1 MTAVFSRSALL
12 LLGLVAGLG
21 WRPAQ
26 PACPSKAIEVLPG
39 QSIQSAADKAGDG
52 AAICLKTGIHRL
64 QKVSPL
70 PRQSFYGEPGA
81 VLNGAKLLTAFKKE
95 GQFWTADVGRMSEA
109 RHGQCKPDND
119 TCNFSNRLFI
129 DNEVLK
135 RSLDRD
141 GVGPGW
147 FYYDPEAGRVV
158 FAEDP
163 AGRLVEFS
171 LTPHAFRSKAAN
183 VLIHGVTAEK
193 YANAAQRGAI
203 DGKDAENWTVQ
214 NSIARLNAGAGI
226 SVGTG
231 GRIVASEMH
240 RNGQIG
246 AVLVGKNVVLQ
257 GNRIT
262 ENNQLGFDFTWEA
275 GGVKIAEGE
284 NALIDGNSVS
294 RNDGPG
300 LWCDILCRDV
310 TFQNNR
316 VEYNA
321 DAGIFHETSYRAV
334 IRNNVVRF
342 NGQALRTWYWGADIL
357 IAASENVEVYRNSI
371 ATRNEGAAIMLIDQ
385 GRTEPNGELHR
396 TSGNFIHDNTIEF
409 SGHGYVG
416 GTSDTDK
423 THKNFAIIE
432 TGGNQFDHNT
442 YKAKPQGHIL
452 FVWGR
457 ESLEWNQFRLTGQ
470 ERRGN
475 FNFIE

>member
-1 MTAVFSRSALL
+1 MMAVVVRSALL
-12 LLGLVAGLG
+12 LLALAAVNGA
-21 WRPAQ
+21 RPSQ

-39 QSIQSAADKAGDG
+39 QSIQSAADKAGEG
-52 AAICLKTGIHRL
+52 AAICLKAGTHRL
-64 QKVSPL
+64 QKVAPL
-70 PRQSFYGEPGA
+70 PRQRFYGEPGA
-81 VLNGAKLLTAFKKE
+81 ILNGAKLLTKFKKE
-95 GQFWTADVGRMSEA
+95 GQFWTADVGKFRES
-109 RHGQCKPDND
+109 RHGLCKPDNE
-119 TCNFSNRLFI
+119 TCNFTNRLFI
-129 DNEVLK
+129 DNEALK
-135 RSLDRD
+135 RSVDRE

-147 FYYDPEAGRVV
+147 FYYDTEAGRVV
-158 FAEDP
+158 FADDP

-171 LTPHAFRSKAAN
+171 LFAYAFKSNAAN
-183 VLIHGVTAEK
+183 VLIHGVTVEK
-193 YANAAQRGAI
+193 YANPAQRGAI
-203 DGKDAENWTVQ
+203 DAKDASNWTIQ

-226 SVGTG
+226 AVGSG
-231 GRIVASEMH
+231 GRIVGSEMH

-262 ENNQLGFDFTWEA
+262 ENNRAGFDFTWEA

-284 NALIDGNSVS
+284 NALIDSNAVS

-334 IRNNVVRF
+334 IRNNFVRF
-342 NGQALRTWYWGADIL
+342 NGQALRAWYWGADIL
-357 IAASENVEVYRNSI
+357 IAASENVHVYRNSI

-385 GRTEPNGELHR
+385 GRTKPNGELHR
-396 TSGNFIHDNTIEF
+396 TSGNLIHDNTIEF

-416 GTSDTDK
+416 GTTDTDMA
-423 THKNFAIIE
+423 HQNAAIIE

-442 YKAKPQGHIL
+442 YKVKPQGQVL

-457 ESLEWNQFRLTGQ
+457 ERWVWDQFRLAGQ
-470 ERRGN
+470 EKRGN
-475 FNFIE
+475 LRFIE